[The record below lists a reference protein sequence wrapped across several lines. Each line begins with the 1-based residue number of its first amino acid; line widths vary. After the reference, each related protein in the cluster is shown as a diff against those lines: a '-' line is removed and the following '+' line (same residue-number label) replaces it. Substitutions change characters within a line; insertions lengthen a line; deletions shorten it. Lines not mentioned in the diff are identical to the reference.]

1 MFGQQ
6 DSQPKITSYPSLKLT
21 FNSYGGDTQEYGS
34 KVVKLPFNLSKEDGS
49 YTYSAITGINWLNNP
64 IFKYNDEILTYNN
77 AELDI
82 DYTVGIDSTLTINV
96 SQEYSDGDIAKTLL
110 GKDSNPTIQIK
121 SGTASTSTNFKINS
135 AKYSYFGSTNSNNIP
150 ISNNKCTLTKRSS
163 AGTAGEYSF
172 TPNKQ
177 YLWLATPTQIKK
189 ITWNGNLLTQGSSE
203 DYSYIGPNTITLD
216 TGVDVTYYFYMMN
229 GSKTG
234 TFTYII
240 T

>member
-34 KVVKLPFNLSKEDGS
+34 KVAKLPFNLTKEDGS
-49 YTYSAITGINWLNNP
+49 YTYEAVTGITWLDNP
-64 IFKYNDEILTYNN
+64 IFKVGETILVNENN
-77 AELDI
+77 KLDI
-82 DYTVGIDSTLTINV
+82 DYTVGVSSALTITALQN
-96 SQEYSDGDIAKTLL
+96 YSDGNIAKTLL
-110 GKDSNPTIQIK
+110 GKDSNPIIQIS
-121 SGTASTSTNFKINS
+121 SGTATTSTNFKINS
-135 AKYSYFGSTNSNNIP
+135 VKYAYYGLTSSTDLP
-150 ISNNKCTLTKRSS
+150 IVDGKCILNKRTTS
-163 AGTAGEYSF
+163 GTSGEYSF
-172 TPNKQ
+172 APNKQ
-177 YLWLATPTQIKK
+177 YLWLATPTQISK

-203 DYSYIGPNTITLD
+203 DYTYVGPYTITLD
-216 TGVDVTYYFYMMN
+216 TGANVTYYFYMMN